1 MNTLEQIADLEK
13 QYLLQTYNR
22 YPIAFSRGKGV
33 FLFDLEGKRYLD
45 FVSGLGVNALGHAHP
60 RIVKAIR
67 EQAAML
73 VHISNLY
80 YHEYQGPLAEKLCK
94 LSGLNRAFFS
104 NSGTE
109 AIEGSIKLARLAG
122 HRAGGAA
129 KSRLVALDGSYH
141 GRTFGA
147 LSLTGQDKHRKGFE
161 PLLEEV
167 TFVKQNDLAS
177 LRAAISDETCA
188 IVLEPVFGEGGI
200 YECSVEFLQECRALA
215 DRHRAALIF
224 DEIQCGL
231 GRTGTMFAFQSFGVT
246 PDIVAIA
253 KPIAAGLPL
262 GAFIAKEEFASAISP
277 GQHGTTFGGGPL
289 ACRVALEFLAIVE
302 EEKLL
307 ENVNKVGAYLHQELN
322 ALADRHHA
330 ALIFDE
336 IQCGLGRTGTMFAFQ
351 SFGVTPDI
359 VAIAKPIAAGLPLGA
374 FLAKEE
380 FASAISPGQHGTT
393 FGGGPLA
400 CRVALEFLAIVE
412 EEKLLENVNKVG
424 AYLQQELKALAE
436 KSAAAR
442 EVRGRG
448 FIQGIELEIPARP
461 IVDAGLAEGVLF
473 NSTQD
478 TVVRFLPPFLLEE
491 KHVDKGIRVLKKLL
505 GKKRKKAA

>member
-1 MNTLEQIADLEK
+1 MNTLTTAPPSSSLESIAELERK
-13 QYLLQTYNR
+13 YLLHTYNR
-22 YPIAFSRGKGV
+22 YPVVLARGKGV
-33 FLFDLEGKRYLD
+33 FLYDVDGKRYLD

-60 RIVKAIR
+60 RIVKTIR
-67 EQAAML
+67 EQAARL
-73 VHISNLY
+73 LHVSNLY
-80 YHEYQGPLAEKLCK
+80 YHEYQGPLAEKLCA

-122 HRAGGAA
+122 HRAGGDA
-129 KSRLVALDGSYH
+129 KCRLVALEGSYH

-161 PLLEEV
+161 PMLEGV
-167 TFVKQNDLAS
+167 TFVKQNDLES
-177 LRAAISDETCA
+177 LRAAVNDNTCA
-188 IVLEPVFGEGGI
+188 IVLEPIFGEGGI
-200 YECSVEFLQECRALA
+200 YECTPEFLQECRVLA
-215 DRHRAALIF
+215 DRHKAALIF

-231 GRTGTMFAFQSFGVT
+231 GRTGTIFAFQSFGVT

-289 ACRVALEFLAIVE
+289 ACRVALEFLAILQ

-307 ENVNKVGAYLHQELN
+307 ENVA
-322 ALADRHHA
+322 
-330 ALIFDE
+330 
-336 IQCGLGRTGTMFAFQ
+336 
-351 SFGVTPDI
+351 
-359 VAIAKPIAAGLPLGA
+359 
-374 FLAKEE
+374 
-380 FASAISPGQHGTT
+380 
-393 FGGGPLA
+393 
-400 CRVALEFLAIVE
+400 
-412 EEKLLENVNKVG
+412 KVG
-424 AYLQQELKALAE
+424 AYLQHELNGLVE
-436 KSAAAR
+436 KRAAAIG
-442 EVRGRG
+442 VRGRG
-448 FIQGIELEIPARP
+448 FIQGIQLEIPARP

-491 KHVDKGIRVLKKLL
+491 KHVDRGIRVLDKLL
-505 GKKRKKAA
+505 GRRKKAEAA

>member
-1 MNTLEQIADLEK
+1 MKTFEQIADLERR
-13 QYLLQTYNR
+13 YLLGTYNR
-22 YPIAFSRGKGV
+22 YPIALSRGKGV
-33 FLFDLEGKRYLD
+33 FLYDIEDRRYLD

-60 RIVKAIR
+60 RIVKTIR
-67 EQAAML
+67 EQAAKL
-73 VHISNLY
+73 SHVSNLY
-80 YHEYQGPLAEKLCK
+80 YHEYQGELAEKLCT
-94 LSGLNRAFFS
+94 LFVASSGGSSGTPRAFFS

-122 HRAGGAA
+122 HRAGGQA
-129 KSRLVALDGSYH
+129 KSRLVALQGSYH

-147 LSLTGQDKHRKGFE
+147 LSLTGQEKHRKGFE

-167 TFVKQNDLAS
+167 TFVGQNDMEG
-177 LRAAISDETCA
+177 LRAAVNDNTCA
-188 IVLEPVFGEGGI
+188 IVLEPIFGEGGI

-246 PDIVAIA
+246 PDILAIA

-262 GAFIAKEEFASAISP
+262 GAFLAKEEFANAISP

-307 ENVNKVGAYLHQELN
+307 
-322 ALADRHHA
+322 D
-330 ALIFDE
+330 
-336 IQCGLGRTGTMFAFQ
+336 
-351 SFGVTPDI
+351 
-359 VAIAKPIAAGLPLGA
+359 
-374 FLAKEE
+374 
-380 FASAISPGQHGTT
+380 
-393 FGGGPLA
+393 
-400 CRVALEFLAIVE
+400 
-412 EEKLLENVNKVG
+412 NVNKVG
-424 AYLQQELKALAE
+424 AYLQQELKAVAD
-436 KSAAAR
+436 KSAAAK

-448 FIQGIELEIPARP
+448 FIQGINLAIPARP
-461 IVDAGLAEGVLF
+461 IVDEALAEGVLF

-505 GKKRKKAA
+505 RKKRKEAA

>member
-1 MNTLEQIADLEK
+1 MTTTEEIIQREK
-13 QYLLQTYNR
+13 QFLLQTYSR
-22 YPIAFSRGKGV
+22 YPLVIERGKGV
-33 FLFDLEGKRYLD
+33 FLFDFDGKKYLD
-45 FVSGLGVNALGHAHP
+45 FVAGLGVNALGHAHP
-60 RIVKAIR
+60 RIVKTIR
-67 EQAAML
+67 EQAARAIHL
-73 VHISNLY
+73 SNLY
-80 YHEYQGPLAEKLCK
+80 YNEYQGLLAEKLCT
-94 LSGLNRAFFS
+94 LSGLQRAFFS

-122 HRAGGAA
+122 HRSGGAA
-129 KSRLVALDGSYH
+129 KSELVGLEGSYH

-147 LSLTGQDKHRKGFE
+147 MSLTGQDKYRKGFE
-161 PLLEEV
+161 PLLEDV
-167 TFVKQNDLAS
+167 KFVPRDDLET
-177 LRAAISDETCA
+177 LRAVVNDNTCA
-188 IVLEPVFGEGGI
+188 IVLEPIFGEGGI
-200 YECSVEFLQECRALA
+200 HECSVDFLNECRALA

-231 GRTGTMFAFQSFGVT
+231 GRTGTIFAFQS
-246 PDIVAIA
+246 
-253 KPIAAGLPL
+253 L
-262 GAFIAKEEFASAISP
+262 
-277 GQHGTTFGGGPL
+277 
-289 ACRVALEFLAIVE
+289 
-302 EEKLL
+302 
-307 ENVNKVGAYLHQELN
+307 
-322 ALADRHHA
+322 
-330 ALIFDE
+330 
-336 IQCGLGRTGTMFAFQ
+336 
-351 SFGVTPDI
+351 GVTPDI

-424 AYLQQELKALAE
+424 AYLQQELKAIVE
-436 KSAAAR
+436 KSAAAK

-448 FIQGIELEIPARP
+448 FIQGINLEIPARP
-461 IVDAGLAEGVLF
+461 IVDAALEEGVLF

-505 GKKRKKAA
+505 RKKRKAAA

>member
-1 MNTLEQIADLEK
+1 MKTFEQIAELERR
-13 QYLLQTYNR
+13 YLLGTYSR
-22 YPIAFSRGKGV
+22 YPVVLTRGKGV
-33 FLFDLEGKRYLD
+33 FLYDLEDRRYLD

-60 RIVKAIR
+60 RIVKTIR
-67 EQAAML
+67 EQAARL
-73 VHISNLY
+73 IHVSNLY
-80 YHEYQGPLAEKLCK
+80 YHEYQGALAEKLCT
-94 LSGLNRAFFS
+94 LAGSSFGNARAFFS

-122 HRAGGAA
+122 HRAGGEG
-129 KSRLVALDGSYH
+129 KSRLVALQGSYH

-161 PLLEEV
+161 PLLENV
-167 TFVKQNDLAS
+167 SFVPLNDVNA
-177 LRAAISDETCA
+177 LRAAVSDNTCA
-188 IVLEPVFGEGGI
+188 IVLEPIFGEGGI
-200 YECSVEFLQECRALA
+200 RECSVEFLQECRGLG
-215 DRHRAALIF
+215 DRHRAAL
-224 DEIQCGL
+224 
-231 GRTGTMFAFQSFGVT
+231 V
-246 PDIVAIA
+246 
-253 KPIAAGLPL
+253 
-262 GAFIAKEEFASAISP
+262 
-277 GQHGTTFGGGPL
+277 
-289 ACRVALEFLAIVE
+289 
-302 EEKLL
+302 
-307 ENVNKVGAYLHQELN
+307 
-322 ALADRHHA
+322 
-330 ALIFDE
+330 FDE

-412 EEKLLENVNKVG
+412 EEKLLENVKKVG
-424 AYLQQELKALAE
+424 AYLQHELKAVME
-436 KSAAAR
+436 KRAVAK

-448 FIQGIELEIPARP
+448 FIQGIVLDIPARP
-461 IVDAGLAEGVLF
+461 IVDEALAEGVLF

-491 KHVDKGIRVLKKLL
+491 KHVDRGIRVLKKLL
-505 GKKRKKAA
+505 GKRRKAAA